1 MVKKRTK
8 QAVPVSRAVR
18 LRREV
23 NHERDLAALHS
34 FRGVQNSMARMDVA
48 LSADTRLAEDLV
60 NEHSYN
66 FDDNQDQPNQNDDEE
81 ELDDGWVPIDIEP
94 PDEYDVAIESNIERL
109 RQEAVRI
116 NWKDLVKDLHSVYM
130 AQKVKTKNWA
140 HENAYTDHTSCNCIS
155 GTKRAIDLVDI
166 YGQRRANI
174 KFFSCTSDALR
185 LVQMG
190 YLPGSPIRPVTAF
203 SLPLLILYDCLWN
216 NCHIGAM
223 PFTIALKQYLEPRS
237 QRLTVKNAKHA
248 RDLRKPFSAAV
259 DLYRELNDR
268 TENMISRIMRLDD
281 QTIMACRSCPACF
294 GPAPENLRDYTH
306 LKENK
311 LIVCLDGNFQHRH
324 HSKASRDYER
334 IHTPSLFISQSEV
347 DAMTAKIRDIELR
360 KKPQNKKDRC
370 TEAHKAADD
379 KRNESSWKGCDDTGL
394 MGCCCRH
401 DAAIYVAN
409 INKSGEQRCFP
420 MALLNKIINNVESD
434 RHVGILYDIGCSL
447 DKFMTLPASVWDL
460 GFPCLRSFVDMSAG
474 LQSPIE
480 RRMGVIRW
488 GGTERMWSYLSPLVS
503 PLRYATRNHR
513 LAAISHQLKYH
524 NNRGI
529 KQLPIWLKKKFIAA
543 VRRRVET
550 KAVLLELLDKPNPF
564 STTGA
569 NYTKRF
575 FKAQWQEQRKFK
587 ETHTEEEEDH

>member
-1 MVKKRTK
+1 
-8 QAVPVSRAVR
+8 
-18 LRREV
+18 
-23 NHERDLAALHS
+23 
-34 FRGVQNSMARMDVA
+34 
-48 LSADTRLAEDLV
+48 
-60 NEHSYN
+60 
-66 FDDNQDQPNQNDDEE
+66 
-81 ELDDGWVPIDIEP
+81 
-94 PDEYDVAIESNIERL
+94 
-109 RQEAVRI
+109 
-116 NWKDLVKDLHSVYM
+116 
-130 AQKVKTKNWA
+130 
-140 HENAYTDHTSCNCIS
+140 
-155 GTKRAIDLVDI
+155 
-166 YGQRRANI
+166 
-174 KFFSCTSDALR
+174 
-185 LVQMG
+185 
-190 YLPGSPIRPVTAF
+190 
-203 SLPLLILYDCLWN
+203 
-216 NCHIGAM
+216 
-223 PFTIALKQYLEPRS
+223 
-237 QRLTVKNAKHA
+237 
-248 RDLRKPFSAAV
+248 
-259 DLYRELNDR
+259 
-268 TENMISRIMRLDD
+268 
-281 QTIMACRSCPACF
+281 MACRSCPACF

-447 DKFMTLPASVWDL
+447 DKFMTLRGLLDDK
-460 GFPCLRSFVDMSAG
+460 RSQLQFGTSAFHAYVHSWTCQLDYNPRLNEGWG
-474 LQSPIE
+474 LSDGE
-480 RRMGVIRW
+480 GL
-488 GGTERMWSYLSPLVS
+488 ERMWSYLSPLVS

-513 LAAISHQLKYH
+513 LAAISHRLKYH

-575 FKAQWQEQRKFK
+575 FKAQWQEQCKFK
-587 ETHTEEEEDH
+587 ETHTEEEEDHRAKLLALYKQEAALEAMRSRLRSNPSAYLNDEQDVHELLDELEETAENLKKAAEELGRPKQPAPDEADGKMFLHHA